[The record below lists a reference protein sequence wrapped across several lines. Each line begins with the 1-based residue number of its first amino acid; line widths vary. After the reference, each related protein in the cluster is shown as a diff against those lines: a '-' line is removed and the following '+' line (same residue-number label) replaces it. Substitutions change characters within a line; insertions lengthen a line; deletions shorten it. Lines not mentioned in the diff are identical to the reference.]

1 MSIYDN
7 GKIYKLVNNVDDKIY
22 VGSTCN
28 LLRVRIAK
36 NKSSS
41 KLEPDRSIDKH
52 VNQVGWGNV
61 EIILIQKY
69 ECKSKEDLNK
79 RERYWIDELK
89 PDLNI
94 QIPTRTPKEWYEENK
109 EYVMEKTK
117 KYAEEH
123 KENVIKYKKKYSEKN
138 KEKINEKI
146 ICECGAVIN
155 KKHKAIHLK
164 TMKHKQIMKIN
175 E

>member
-1 MSIYDN
+1 MSIYNN

-28 LLRVRIAK
+28 LLRVRK
-36 NKSSS
+36 NQHKIKS
-41 KLEPDRSIDKH
+41 KRDPNRRIYNHL
-52 VNQVGWGNV
+52 NQVGWENV
-61 EIILIQKY
+61 EIVLIENY

-89 PDLNI
+89 PNLNI

-123 KENVIKYKKKYSEKN
+123 KENVIKYKKK
-138 KEKINEKI
+138 
-146 ICECGAVIN
+146 
-155 KKHKAIHLK
+155 
-164 TMKHKQIMKIN
+164 
-175 E
+175 

>member
-1 MSIYDN
+1 ME
-7 GKIYKLVNNVDDKIY
+7 KIYKLVNNVDDKIY

-109 EYVMEKTK
+109 EKYVANRDKINARRRELRREK
-117 KYAEEH
+117 
-123 KENVIKYKKKYSEKN
+123 
-138 KEKINEKI
+138 KEKSKE
-146 ICECGAVIN
+146 
-155 KKHKAIHLK
+155 
-164 TMKHKQIMKIN
+164 
-175 E
+175 